1 MATLIGAIVLVGMLG
16 IGVYLLTRGRTSSL
30 ASWRWPIAQ
39 GQVVAAELEYENTP
53 LGGPAVLVS
62 YKFHVGDDGPYT
74 GDVWWSPKLS
84 MGADEKL
91 LEAERRLFVGSA
103 IDVRY
108 KPSDPAT
115 NTADVGKVMKGV

>member
-1 MATLIGAIVLVGMLG
+1 MATLIGAIVIVGLLG
-16 IGVYLLTRGRTSSL
+16 LGVYLLTRGRTSSL

-39 GQVVAAELEYENTP
+39 GQVVMAEIEYENTP

-62 YKFHVGDDGPYT
+62 YKFRVGDDGPYT

-84 MGADEKL
+84 TGVDEKL
-91 LEAERRLFVGSA
+91 LEAERRLFVGCA

-108 KPSDPAT
+108 KPSDPTA
-115 NTADVGKVMKGV
+115 NTADVDKVMRGV